1 MKVADHLLQRLI
13 QDLQTSDSLSRLS
26 FIHSP
31 SSQSPTL
38 SGPSS
43 ILARLITADA
53 LSKITPERLLSILGL
68 NEATEDAAQQP
79 LTDSADSVLADL
91 PESPDAYE
99 KYVDAC
105 RLVVRSLGLKSG
117 ELAVIVNGRV
127 RRMPLR

>member
-1 MKVADHLLQRLI
+1 M
-13 QDLQTSDSLSRLS
+13 QTVGSLSRLS

-31 SSQSPTL
+31 SSQTPVL

-43 ILARLITADA
+43 ILARLITGDA
-53 LSKITPERLLSILGL
+53 LFKISAERLLSILGL
-68 NEATEDAAQQP
+68 NEAMEDAAQQP

-91 PESPDAYE
+91 PEGADAYE

-127 RRMPLR
+127 SCMRLH